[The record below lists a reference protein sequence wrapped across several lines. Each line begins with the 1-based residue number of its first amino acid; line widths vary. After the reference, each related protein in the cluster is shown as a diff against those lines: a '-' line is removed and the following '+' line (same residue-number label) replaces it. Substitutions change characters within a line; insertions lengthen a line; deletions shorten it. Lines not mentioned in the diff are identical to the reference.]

1 MFLPKELQSCGDE
14 VGGRRVSTLKAGD
27 VKCPDREVVLGLL
40 ELVLRVE
47 ALEPVSLLSS
57 PGPADY

>member
-1 MFLPKELQSCGDE
+1 M
-14 VGGRRVSTLKAGD
+14 STLKAGD